1 VVRETSIYQACCAL
15 LRLPHQNLKT
25 RIMKKVFTG
34 LMVAVL
40 MPFCTLRAQSK
51 TTKPS
56 VAVVSIDV
64 NGLPYDN
71 IAFGSLVR
79 LELEKLDKFEV
90 LDKYDVANTMKL
102 NKINPAEAFGKNQL
116 VQVGTLLKA
125 DKMLTGAAELFGEKV
140 IMTLRLVNVKED
152 KIEKISVLEYI
163 NDLDYLQ
170 RMVRSSLKDLL
181 DLPLDKE
188 EFDRLVNLER
198 PVITDKS
205 TYSLSG
211 FRFGIQVYNGPIA
224 DRLTDA
230 KDQGGYGAN
239 SFGTVFGYQLEKQYL
254 TTGHFQAVAEA
265 IISINSIESG
275 MFSPSLALIQGLR
288 FHGWEIGFGPVI
300 RLTQSAQG
308 YYQDGQWIRADSAP
322 EGSDVQIIRQLD
334 SRGNLSVS
342 TGLLIAAGKTFT
354 SGYLHLPVN
363 VYWSPIPEY
372 GSSVVGVMLGFTIA
386 DKDSK

>member
-1 VVRETSIYQACCAL
+1 
-15 LRLPHQNLKT
+15 
-25 RIMKKVFTG
+25 MKKVLTG
-34 LMVAVL
+34 LVVAVL
-40 MPFCTLRAQSK
+40 LPFSALRAQSK
-51 TTKPS
+51 ATKPS

-71 IAFGSLVR
+71 IAMGSLVR
-79 LELEKLDKFEV
+79 LELEKLNKFEV
-90 LDKYDVANTMKL
+90 LDKYDVAHTMKL

-140 IMTLRLVNVKED
+140 IMTLRLVDVKGD
-152 KIEKISVLEYI
+152 RIEKISVLEYI

-170 RMVRSSLKDLL
+170 RMVRNSLQDLL
-181 DLPLDKE
+181 ELPKDKQ

-211 FRFGIQVYNGPIA
+211 FRFGIQVFSGPMA
-224 DRLTDA
+224 DRLTDS

-239 SFGTVFGYQLEKQYL
+239 AFGTVFGYQLEKQYL
-254 TTGHFQAVAEA
+254 TTGDFQAVAEA

-275 MFSPSLALIQGLR
+275 MFSPSLALIQGFR
-288 FHGWEIGFGPVI
+288 FHGWELGFGPVL
-300 RLTQSAQG
+300 RLTQSASG
-308 YYQDGQWIRADSAP
+308 YYLDGQWTRGDSPP
-322 EGSDVQIIRQLD
+322 EGSDAEVIRQID
-334 SRGNLSVS
+334 SKGNIGLS
-342 TGLLIAAGKTFT
+342 TGLIIAAGKTFS

-386 DKDSK
+386 DRESK